1 MKSKGYT
8 DAIVNVCQS
17 LDANLKAIFNDL
29 NLYLT
34 DCPTYVQQPSET
46 DHSDVVLFLQ
56 ETSRNGISELI
67 TTIKSTNF
75 QHTQPTLIALAT
87 LLKAITELCPNL
99 KLCLFQN
106 MSNVWPTRSATG
118 SAAEQWDSVCRLL
131 EEESLRFWRLWIN
144 LFVEEVLNTGRY
156 FEEPIDFIS
165 LTKDLLTWEIITV
178 EEKDEQDQP
187 IESTIRVPAHP
198 SVRLQLFY
206 HGICRSLNELVPY
219 TLRRPVTLL
228 LCEQITQKLADVYR
242 KRGDS
247 EFVRSNQNASL
258 QCYFDV
264 KFVQLMLVAR
274 DNKKSLDVVQAL
286 AGVFKD
292 NVDPFDFELFHKYL
306 TVNVK
311 KSGQRLQHKL
321 GNIIPNVEHVTV
333 SLANQQASAIDKE
346 PNVLALSTIGDVG
359 GWFSMLPVMAAVVSG
374 KNNVQAVELVSL
386 FSSISIEFCT
396 KYLLIESD
404 RTYRYRFFIFLVRL
418 VEFICRFCCFLV

>member
-17 LDANLKAIFNDL
+17 LDANLKSIFNDL

-34 DCPTYVQQPSET
+34 DGTTYVQPPSET

-106 MSNVWPTRSATG
+106 MSNVWPTRSTTG
-118 SAAEQWDSVCRLL
+118 SAAEQWDLVCRLL
-131 EEESLRFWRLWIN
+131 EEESLRFWKLWIN
-144 LFVEEVLNTGRY
+144 LFVEDVLNTGRY
-156 FEEPIDFIS
+156 FEDIDFTS
-165 LTKDLLTWEIITV
+165 LTKDLLIWETITV

-198 SVRLQLFY
+198 SVRLQLFC
-206 HGICRSLNELVPY
+206 HGICSSLNELVPY
-219 TLRRPVTLL
+219 TLRRSVTLL
-228 LCEQITQKLADVYR
+228 LCEQITQQLADVYK
-242 KRGDS
+242 KRGDN

-274 DNKKSLDVVQAL
+274 DNKKSVDTVQTL
-286 AGVFKD
+286 AGIFKA

-306 TVNVK
+306 IVNVK

-333 SLANQQASAIDKE
+333 SLANQQTSAVDKE
-346 PNVLALSTIGDVG
+346 PNVLALSTSGDAD
-359 GWFSMLPVMAAVVSG
+359 GWFSMLPVMTAVVSG
-374 KNNVQAVELVSL
+374 KNNVQPVEMVSL
-386 FSSISIEFCT
+386 FSTS
-396 KYLLIESD
+396 YLLNFVQNISLLNSAGRSAID
-404 RTYRYRFFIFLVRL
+404 SSFFL
-418 VEFICRFCCFLV
+418 

>member
-17 LDANLKAIFNDL
+17 LDANLKSIFNDL

-34 DCPTYVQQPSET
+34 DGPTYVQQSSET

-106 MSNVWPTRSATG
+106 MSNVWPTRSTG

-144 LFVEEVLNTGRY
+144 LFVEEVLSTGHY
-156 FEEPIDFIS
+156 FEDPIDFTS
-165 LTKDLLTWEIITV
+165 LTKDLLIWETITV

-198 SVRLQLFY
+198 SVRLQLFC

-219 TLRRPVTLL
+219 TLHRSVTLL
-228 LCEQITQKLADVYR
+228 LCEQITQKLTDVYK

-264 KFVQLMLVAR
+264 KFIQLMIVAR
-274 DNKKSLDVVQAL
+274 DNKKYVDIVQAL
-286 AGVFKD
+286 AALFKA

-321 GNIIPNVEHVTV
+321 GNIIPNIEHVTA
-333 SLANQQASAIDKE
+333 SLTNQHASAVDKE
-346 PNVLALSTIGDVG
+346 PNVVALSTSGDVG
-359 GWFSMLPVMAAVVSG
+359 GWFSMLPVMNAVVSG
-374 KNNVQAVELVSL
+374 KNTVQTVELVSL
-386 FSSISIEFCT
+386 
-396 KYLLIESD
+396 
-404 RTYRYRFFIFLVRL
+404 
-418 VEFICRFCCFLV
+418 